1 MILSRLFS
9 ELEVGS
15 DSELLMSLL
24 YKQKSVESSRK
35 PEPTDEPS
43 AITLYKVR
51 EQIILVIIYI
61 YTHNAVIRQ
70 SQYGFTKGKSCHVNS
85 LSF

>member
-24 YKQKSVESSRK
+24 YKQKGVESSTK
-35 PEPTDEPS
+35 PEPTDECS

-61 YTHNAVIRQ
+61 YIHTMQ
-70 SQYGFTKGKSCHVNS
+70 SLGKASMGS
-85 LSF
+85 QRESPAM

>member
-1 MILSRLFS
+1 
-9 ELEVGS
+9 
-15 DSELLMSLL
+15 MSLL

-43 AITLYKVR
+43 TITLYKVR

-61 YTHNAVIRQ
+61 
-70 SQYGFTKGKSCHVNS
+70 
-85 LSF
+85 